1 MNAAA
6 RIALEVALAIV
17 VSLLLL
23 TAWQLFLGAALA
35 DAFGE
40 GARLLFLF
48 MDVGLAV
55 WLVLLI
61 VWAAR
66 RKPAGVGHTL
76 LFAVI
81 GVLANLATVI
91 VVGFVQGGWAPL
103 FVAFALEAGVAF
115 LVAAAIVVPVVHRM
129 GRATTAR

>member
-1 MNAAA
+1 MTAAA
-6 RIALEVALAIV
+6 RITLELVLAIIV
-17 VSLLLL
+17 ALLLL

-48 MDVGLAV
+48 MDVGLVV
-55 WLVLLI
+55 WLILLI
-61 VWAAR
+61 VWAVR
-66 RKPAGVGHTL
+66 RKPAGVGRTL

-91 VVGFVQGGWAPL
+91 VVGFAQGGWAPL

-115 LVAAAIVVPVVHRM
+115 LVAAVIVVPLVHRV
-129 GRATTAR
+129 GRA